1 MAMNKRIETA
11 SRTPRLALAMLMLV
25 LALTLNASDVS
36 AADSSLELSDFNRG
50 GLEVEVAALFEAGG
64 AGSEAA
70 LYSASGSRWTESGSL
85 VDGEALLGEDSSIVR
100 VMLPK
105 SDGSL
110 LRLNDGGP
118 LVLRD
123 YFGSSG
129 GGADLTMWIQTA
141 QGAVSFA
148 ASDVRSVGSNYVNFN
163 VPQAARSTL
172 SGIASGDRFILALT
186 RPAPAAEPTPTP
198 QPTATPEPT
207 PEPPQNPPR
216 GVEVFEEE
224 EEPSVGKRQQVDDPP
239 PEADTCAPEIES
251 VGGSASNGN
260 VQWKWKSVAPPAP
273 APGVDGCESRWVD
286 FRLSYS
292 DDYGA
297 TFTGAEVVRR
307 YIHNTD
313 TETITIGGKELNRNE
328 EYHSASTPELSIV
341 SKLRV
346 EVGCDADG
354 ANCAHSLDST
364 PGSFKPYYRSRYAG
378 RDDGANTEALLAP
391 ANYCTDCWGNASVI
405 GWLDIG
411 EDPHTYRIHM
421 TAGKTYVFDETY
433 RKWALTSG
441 EWRGGPHFYLPDEFR
456 LSLFTKNS
464 AGELV
469 AVSDFQDQP
478 ENGWQAIHDD
488 YSDDYQSYGGNFA
501 NLSVPQFFQAIK
513 DVKNLFAVADFFP
526 PGDKHRHSLC
536 CSIRPTPA
544 GHGLDLYWYDG
555 RQLRNASYTPTET
568 GVYYLTVTRTAD
580 KQPVWRSAHGYS
592 IIITTNGGDQALLH
606 VGVRVGA
613 NSRTRN
619 TQCAAVLRA
628 VRGSQGPHAELDRD
642 YRRPLVG
649 AIPRREL
656 RVPARALQVQ
666 RGPIR
671 FGCGELFN
679 HGTHRDRHSRAVRRH
694 RRHHPCRHELDYRR
708 TPDQSS
714 RRRGNR
720 HGHHCHPRRQH
731 RDLHHHLDQAMTAAD
746 SGQAVQSGLV
756 VQAATGFC
764 GCRPSGRT
772 GGVRETNGLAH
783 GIKGASDGNEQ
794 ANGNGKSDAAHRAGA
809 AGVGPHLECKWCV
822 RVG

>member
-36 AADSSLELSDFNRG
+36 ASDSSLELSDFNRG

-100 VMLPK
+100 VMLPQ
-105 SDGSL
+105 SDGSI

-207 PEPPQNPPR
+207 PEPPQNLPR
-216 GVEVFEEE
+216 GVELVEEE

-239 PEADTCAPEIES
+239 QEDDTCAPEIES

-260 VQWKWKSVAPPAP
+260 VRWVWKSVAPPAP
-273 APGVDGCESRWVD
+273 AAGVDGCESRSVD

-354 ANCAHSLDST
+354 ANCAHSLDSV
-364 PGSFKPYYRSRYAG
+364 PGSFKPYYRSYSTGRY
-378 RDDGANTEALLAP
+378 DGANTEALLAP
-391 ANYCTDCWGNASVI
+391 ANYCTDCWGNARVI

-433 RKWALTSG
+433 RKWAMTSG
-441 EWRGGPHFYLPDEFR
+441 EWRGAEHYYLPDEFR
-456 LSLFTKNS
+456 ISLFTKNS

-469 AVSDFQDQP
+469 PVSGFQDQP
-478 ENGWQAIHDD
+478 ENGWQAIHEDD
-488 YSDDYQSYGGNFA
+488 DDNYQRLGGSFRTDSVEEYFA
-501 NLSVPQFFQAIK
+501 ILAELKPLVDNAHL
-513 DVKNLFAVADFFP
+513 FP
-526 PGDKHRHSLC
+526 PGSQHRNAC
-536 CSIRPTPA
+536 TADGTNAC
-544 GHGLDLYWYDG
+544 GLGWDFERDGG
-555 RQLRNASYTPTET
+555 RQLRTASYTPTESGIYYLQVT
-568 GVYYLTVTRTAD
+568 RIRDDQPVYRKSEGWSLLHEDRGGGFVYYQPVYAVSALKSPGLRSALPYYEISVEVRGPTLSSVRISGGPYWDGVQRKQFGFLPGRFDYRVGLFSDMLTVTLAATA
-580 KQPVWRSAHGYS
+580 AHTDATVT
-592 IIITTNGGDQALLH
+592 I
-606 VGVRVGA
+606 
-613 NSRTRN
+613 
-619 TQCAAVLRA
+619 
-628 VRGSQGPHAELDRD
+628 
-642 YRRPLVG
+642 
-649 AIPRREL
+649 
-656 RVPARALQVQ
+656 
-666 RGPIR
+666 
-671 FGCGELFN
+671 
-679 HGTHRDRHSRAVRRH
+679 
-694 RRHHPCRHELDYRR
+694 
-708 TPDQSS
+708 TPDDADTSTDGHQINSIPGDVKVVTITVT
-714 RRRGNR
+714 RGDDTEVYTINFSQ
-720 HGHHCHPRRQH
+720 P
-731 RDLHHHLDQAMTAAD
+731 
-746 SGQAVQSGLV
+746 
-756 VQAATGFC
+756 
-764 GCRPSGRT
+764 
-772 GGVRETNGLAH
+772 
-783 GIKGASDGNEQ
+783 
-794 ANGNGKSDAAHRAGA
+794 
-809 AGVGPHLECKWCV
+809 
-822 RVG
+822 